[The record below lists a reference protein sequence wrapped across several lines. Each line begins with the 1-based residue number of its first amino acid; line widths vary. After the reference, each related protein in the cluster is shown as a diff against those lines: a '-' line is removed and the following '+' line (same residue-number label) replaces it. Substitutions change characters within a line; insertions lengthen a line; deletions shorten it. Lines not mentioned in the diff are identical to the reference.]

1 MAREKVLAL
10 ILAGGTGGRLETLTR
25 KRAKPVTPFAGVYRL
40 IDFPLSHCVHSG
52 LSDVWVIE
60 QYELHSLNEHL
71 SNGRPW
77 DLDRTYG
84 GLQVLPPNQRQHGE
98 EEGGF
103 AQGNADA
110 IWRQRTLIR
119 EFDPGVLLVLSSDH
133 IYRLDYRDLLDLHRL
148 RKADLTL
155 VSTRVPR
162 EQACRFGVV
171 EVGGDGRVT
180 GFEYK
185 PESPRSDLVT
195 TEVFAYDAR
204 KLLDTLDAL
213 AREGGGKKEKGEE
226 DGPSLKDFG
235 DRLLPR
241 LVEEGNV
248 FDFRLEGYWR
258 DVGTVDSYWQAHMD
272 LLAPAPP
279 IVLDAPDWPI
289 LTTGP
294 QRLPARIDGE
304 ARIGGSLIGSG
315 SRVAGRVERSVLAP
329 GVIVEPGAEVR
340 DSILLH
346 EVVVRS
352 GARVERAILDA
363 GAEVGEGATVGG
375 RDGDLALVG
384 QEVKIPARARIEP
397 GARVEPE
404 G

>member
-10 ILAGGTGGRLETLTR
+10 ILAGGSGGRLETLTR

-84 GLQVLPPNQRQHGE
+84 GLQVLPPNQRKHGE

-110 IWRQRTLIR
+110 IYRQRTLIR
-119 EFDPGVLLVLSSDH
+119 EFDPDVLLVLSSDH
-133 IYRLDYRDLLDLHRL
+133 VYKLDYRDVLDRHRE

-162 EQACRFGVV
+162 DQACRFGVV

-185 PESPRSDLVT
+185 PESPKSDRVT

-213 AREGGGKKEKGEE
+213 AQDGE
-226 DGPSLKDFG
+226 SLKDFG

-241 LVEEGNV
+241 LVDEGKV

-272 LLAPAPP
+272 LLAPEPP
-279 IVLDAPDWPI
+279 IVPDAPDWPI

-294 QRLPARIDGE
+294 QHLPARIDAE
-304 ARIGGSLIGSG
+304 ARIDGSFIASG
-315 SRVAGRVERSVLAP
+315 CRVAGRVERSVLAP
-329 GVIVEPGAEVR
+329 GVIVESGAEIR

-346 EVVVRS
+346 GVVVRS
-352 GARVERAILDA
+352 GARIERAILDA
-363 GAEVGEGATVGG
+363 GAEVGAGAVIGA

-384 QEVKIPARARIEP
+384 RRVRIPAGARIEA

-404 G
+404 E

>member
-71 SNGRPW
+71 ANGRPW

-84 GLQVLPPNQRQHGE
+84 GLQVLPPNQRKHGE

-110 IWRQRTLIR
+110 IWRQRALIR
-119 EFDPGVLLVLSSDH
+119 EFDPDVLLVLSSDH
-133 IYRLDYRDLLDLHRL
+133 IYRLDYRDLLDLHRQ

-171 EVGGDGRVT
+171 EVGGHGRVT

-185 PESPRSDLVT
+185 PESPRSDLAT

-213 AREGGGKKEKGEE
+213 AREGRSKKEEE

-272 LLAPAPP
+272 FLAPEPP
-279 IVLDAPDWPI
+279 IGLDAPDWPI

-294 QRLPARIDGE
+294 ERLPARID
-304 ARIGGSLIGSG
+304 AAASIDGSLIGSG
-315 SRVAGRVERSVLAP
+315 CRVAGRVERSVLAP

-346 EVVVRS
+346 EVAVRS
-352 GARVERAILDA
+352 GARIERAILDA

-384 QEVKIPARARIEP
+384 LRVKIPARARIEP